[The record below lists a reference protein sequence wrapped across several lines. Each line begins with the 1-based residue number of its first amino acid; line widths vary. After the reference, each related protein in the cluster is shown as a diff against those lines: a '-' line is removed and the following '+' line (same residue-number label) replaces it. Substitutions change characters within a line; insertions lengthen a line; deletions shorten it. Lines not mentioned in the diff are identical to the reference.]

1 MGWRRRG
8 GGGRAGAWGQGGGG
22 GGGVLGAAD
31 GVGGCGWVMTGTR
44 LDGGGD
50 VRGSVRIHVSTLE
63 RVFALQRPL
72 VKWLIIYI
80 QRGEDAG
87 CEVLP

>member
-1 MGWRRRG
+1 M
-8 GGGRAGAWGQGGGG
+8 
-22 GGGVLGAAD
+22 
-31 GVGGCGWVMTGTR
+31 WVMTGAR
-44 LDGGGD
+44 LGGGGD

-72 VKWLIIYI
+72 IMWLIIYI

-87 CEVLP
+87 GDMLP

>member
-1 MGWRRRG
+1 M
-8 GGGRAGAWGQGGGG
+8 
-22 GGGVLGAAD
+22 
-31 GVGGCGWVMTGTR
+31 MTGTR

>member
-1 MGWRRRG
+1 M
-8 GGGRAGAWGQGGGG
+8 
-22 GGGVLGAAD
+22 
-31 GVGGCGWVMTGTR
+31 MTGAR
-44 LDGGGD
+44 LDGGED

-72 VKWLIIYI
+72 IMWLIIYI

-87 CEVLP
+87 GEVLP

>member
-8 GGGRAGAWGQGGGG
+8 GRGRAGARRGG
-22 GGGVLGAAD
+22 GGGVLGAAG

-44 LDGGGD
+44 LGGGGD

-72 VKWLIIYI
+72 IMWLIIYI

-87 CEVLP
+87 GDVLP